1 MARLAIQVLAIS
13 RRHAV
18 PKIQS
23 AWFAQAPEFER
34 WDRGGGNV
42 HRLARVD
49 PSVVVE
55 ISGVV
60 HAGAT
65 IGESSHVGS
74 GCIVGPDVCIGS
86 SVVLRYNVVLQN
98 CSIGDFCTLH
108 SGVCVG
114 QDGFGFTYDSNNS
127 IVKKPQELRVKIG
140 NSVEIGANSS
150 IDRGSWRDTVIGDNT
165 KLDNLVQIGHNVVI
179 GCDCM
184 ICGQVGIAGSCT
196 LGDNVV
202 LGGQAGVA
210 DHIEIAS
217 KVRIAAKSGVTS
229 NITEPGD
236 YAGFPAVPVK
246 QWRES
251 VVASRRLCDKHPK

>member
-65 IGESSHVGS
+65 IGITWCCKTVRLEIFAPSIAVFAW
-74 GCIVGPDVCIGS
+74 DKM
-86 SVVLRYNVVLQN
+86 VL
-98 CSIGDFCTLH
+98 
-108 SGVCVG
+108 
-114 QDGFGFTYDSNNS
+114 DSLTTQTIALS
-127 IVKKPQELRVKIG
+127 RSPRKELRVKIG

>member
-1 MARLAIQVLAIS
+1 MGRLAIQMLAIS

-55 ISGVV
+55 IGGVV

-179 GCDCM
+179 GCNCM

-196 LGDNVV
+196 CCGPHRNRFKGPNRSEKWSYLKHYR
-202 LGGQAGVA
+202 A
-210 DHIEIAS
+210 
-217 KVRIAAKSGVTS
+217 
-229 NITEPGD
+229 
-236 YAGFPAVPVK
+236 
-246 QWRES
+246 
-251 VVASRRLCDKHPK
+251 RRLCRFSSSARETMAGIGGGFSKTL

>member
-65 IGESSHVGS
+65 IGITWCCKTVRLE
-74 GCIVGPDVCIGS
+74 IFAP
-86 SVVLRYNVVLQN
+86 
-98 CSIGDFCTLH
+98 SIAVFAWD
-108 SGVCVG
+108 
-114 QDGFGFTYDSNNS
+114 
-127 IVKKPQELRVKIG
+127 KMELRVKIG

>member
-1 MARLAIQVLAIS
+1 MGRLAIQMLAIS

-55 ISGVV
+55 IGGVV

-65 IGESSHVGS
+65 IGITWCCKTVRLE
-74 GCIVGPDVCIGS
+74 IFAP
-86 SVVLRYNVVLQN
+86 
-98 CSIGDFCTLH
+98 SIAVFAWD
-108 SGVCVG
+108 
-114 QDGFGFTYDSNNS
+114 
-127 IVKKPQELRVKIG
+127 KMELRVKIG

-179 GCDCM
+179 GCNCM

-236 YAGFPAVPVK
+236 YAGFPAVWFLFPV
-246 QWRES
+246 
-251 VVASRRLCDKHPK
+251 